1 MRIFLHDGPTRAV
14 VVLLLGLA
22 PGLAGCSH
30 VDRAVA
36 TSPVPEDFHLRHPVV
51 LTDARQTLDIFLVGA
66 SARLD
71 YRQQEDVEA
80 FAADYRLN
88 GRGRIRAMVPRGA
101 VDPQAAEATLGAIRR
116 ALAAASVK
124 GEIEV
129 GTYRAGD
136 PALAAPVRL
145 SFVKLQAK
153 LASRCG
159 EWPEDLASASN
170 VDGWENRSY
179 YNLGCAT
186 QQTLAAQM
194 DDPRDL
200 VRPRAVDPSDVQMRT
215 RAIGDIRGS
224 PGALQATDPSTTWGA
239 GRPIFNNGGP

>member
-1 MRIFLHDGPTRAV
+1 MRIFLRDGPARVVAV
-14 VVLLLGLA
+14 MFLGLA

-36 TSPVPEDFHLRHPVV
+36 TSPVPDDFHLRHPVV
-51 LTDARQTLDIFLVGA
+51 LTDARQTLDIFLVGT
-66 SARLD
+66 SAKLD
-71 YRQQEDVEA
+71 YRQQQDVEA

-88 GRGRIRAMVPRGA
+88 GQGRIRALVPRGGI
-101 VDPQAAEATLGAIRR
+101 DPQAGEATLDAVRR
-116 ALAAASVK
+116 TLAAASVR

-129 GTYRAGD
+129 GTYRVGN

-159 EWPEDLASASN
+159 EWPGDLGSGTN
-170 VDGWENRSY
+170 IDEWDNRDY

>member
-1 MRIFLHDGPTRAV
+1 MRFFLRDGPARVA
-14 VVLLLGLA
+14 VVLLLGLV

-36 TSPVPEDFHLRHPVV
+36 TSPVPDDFHLRHPVA
-51 LTDARQTLDIFLVGA
+51 LTNARQTLDIFLVGT
-66 SARLD
+66 SAKLD
-71 YRQQEDVEA
+71 YRQQRDLET
-80 FAADYRLN
+80 FAADYRVN
-88 GRGRIRAMVPRGA
+88 GQGRIRALVPRGG
-101 VDPQAAEATLGAIRR
+101 VDPQAAEATLGAVRR
-116 ALAAASVK
+116 ALAAASVR

-159 EWPEDLASASN
+159 DWPEDLASGSN

-179 YNLGCAT
+179 YNFGCAT
-186 QQTLAAQM
+186 QQTLTAQV

-200 VRPRAVDPSDVQMRT
+200 VRPRAEDAGDVQMRT
-215 RAIGDIRGS
+215 RAIGAIRVG
-224 PGALQATDPSTTWGA
+224 TDPSTVYSQSTLV
-239 GRPIFNNGGP
+239 PISTVGGN